1 MTPLSRF
8 RSVLDHISPR
18 RLPFVAALLVIVPGL
33 FLIVEATYAASYSP
47 FGRDQG
53 IFQYFA
59 WAVRHG
65 DVLYRDIRDVNGPL
79 TTLVHL
85 VFQLL
90 GGEDE
95 HRFRVLDLAVTGSVF
110 ALVGAILPGLGRLAD
125 DKPSR
130 LERLGWAAAAWVLG
144 SASYLSH
151 LYWDISQRETFACW
165 FLLCSVMAQVVAAG
179 PRFRTTNTRTAF
191 VLTLLAGALSITT
204 WFGKPTFVFFFPLQ
218 LLALLWDDEAVLSR
232 KKRLGAFFLGTVLG
246 TLLNLAFVAM
256 YGDLRAFVQIAIFD
270 APVLYRYIWAR
281 TIAELFTEGFSRW
294 ETLLA
299 LVGCGLVV
307 TLILMRK
314 MPRRALAI
322 ALLPLGALA
331 SLIAQR
337 KGFMYHYQPLE
348 ITSRFVWL
356 TLVIWLSERSST
368 GSMRQR
374 APTVALALAMGLGA
388 AWQGRS
394 SPHTAAA
401 SAIWEHVHSSAERET
416 ENYFALWP
424 EPHFYPW
431 EMRQAAEYVQEHT
444 RPDERIFVYGL
455 DPYFWFLARRLSST
469 PYVYAY
475 DLNVGAALAGGTGA
489 RPDAAAREK
498 ILDMQRAHARDL
510 EAKIKE
516 RPPGAFVFIEHAPM
530 TSYWDDGPRDF
541 AAWCPDAAEWMNERY
556 REAIRF
562 GVVRV
567 FLPD

>member
-1 MTPLSRF
+1 MF
-8 RSVLDHISPR
+8 DKVFPR
-18 RLPFVAALLVIVPGL
+18 RLPFVAALLVIAPGL
-33 FLIVEATYAASYSP
+33 YLTVQATYAASYSP

-59 WAVRHG
+59 WALRQG

-79 TTLVHL
+79 TTLVHF

-95 HRFRVLDLAVTGSVF
+95 HRFRVLDLVVTGGVF
-110 ALVGAILPGLGRLAD
+110 ALLGASLPGLGRDND

-130 LERLGWAAAAWVLG
+130 WERIAWASAAWLVG
-144 SASYLSH
+144 TASYLSH
-151 LYWDISQRETFACW
+151 LYWDITQRETFACW
-165 FLLCSVMAQVVAAG
+165 FLLASVATQVLAAS
-179 PRFRTTNTRTAF
+179 PTFRRTNVRLPF
-191 VLTLLAGALSITT
+191 VLTMIAGAFAITT
-204 WFGKPTFVFFFPLQ
+204 WFGKPTFVFFFPGQ
-218 LLALLWDDEAVLSR
+218 VLALLCDEEAPLPR
-232 KKRLGAFFLGTVLG
+232 RKRLVAFVLG
-246 TLLNLAFVAM
+246 TAIGVLFNLGFVAI

-270 APVLYRYIWAR
+270 APVLYRYIWAK
-281 TIAELFTEGFSRW
+281 TIAELFVDNFSRW
-294 ETLLA
+294 ETGLA
-299 LVGCGLVV
+299 LLGSGVLIGLIVA
-307 TLILMRK
+307 RK
-314 MPRRALAI
+314 IPRRALVI

-331 SLIAQR
+331 NLIVQR

-356 TLVIWLSERSST
+356 TLLVWLSERISSGT
-368 GSMRQR
+368 ITQF
-374 APTVALALAMGLGA
+374 APVVTLALTMGIGA
-388 AWQGRS
+388 AWQSRS
-394 SPHTAAA
+394 SPHTAAK
-401 SAIWEHVHSSAERET
+401 SAIWQHVHTSPERET

-431 EMRQAAEYVQEHT
+431 EMRQAAKYVQEHT
-444 RPDERIFVYGL
+444 RPDERIVVYGL

-498 ILDMQRAHARDL
+498 ILVMQRVHAKDL
-510 EAKIKE
+510 EAKVKQ

-541 AAWCPDAAEWMNERY
+541 AAWCPDAAAWMNERY
-556 REAIRF
+556 RETIQF

-567 FLPD
+567 YLPE

>member
-1 MTPLSRF
+1 VVDKSSR
-8 RSVLDHISPR
+8 H
-18 RLPFVAALLVIVPGL
+18 RLPFVAALLVIVPG
-33 FLIVEATYAASYSP
+33 FYFIVQATYSASYSP

-59 WAVRHG
+59 WAVRQG

-95 HRFRVLDLAVTGSVF
+95 HRFRVLDLLVTGSVF
-110 ALVGAILPGLGRLAD
+110 GLLGAILPSIRRTSD
-125 DKPSR
+125 DKPFAS
-130 LERLGWAAAAWVLG
+130 ERIAWAAAAWVLG

-151 LYWDISQRETFACW
+151 LYWDITQRETFACW
-165 FLLCSVMAQVVAAG
+165 FLLLSVAAQIAVAS
-179 PRFRTTNTRTAF
+179 PRFRATNARLAFLLTA
-191 VLTLLAGALSITT
+191 LAGALSITT
-204 WFGKPTFVFFFPLQ
+204 WFGKPTFVFFFPGQ
-218 LLALLWDDEAVLSR
+218 ILALLWDDEASLPR
-232 KKRLGAFFLGTVLG
+232 RKRLVAFFLGAVLG
-246 TLLNLAFVAM
+246 TLLNLGFIAM
-256 YGDLRAFVQIAIFD
+256 IGDIRAFVRIAIFD

-281 TIAELFTEGFSRW
+281 TIPELFAEGFSRW
-294 ETLLA
+294 ETGLA

-307 TLILMRK
+307 SLILLRQ
-314 MPRRALAI
+314 MPRRALAV

-348 ITSRFVWL
+348 LTSRFVWL
-356 TLVIWLSERSST
+356 MLLVWLSERFPAVSI
-368 GSMRQR
+368 RQS
-374 APTVALALAMGLGA
+374 APAIALALMMGLGA

-401 SAIWEHVHSSAERET
+401 LAIWQHVHSSPERET

-431 EMRQAAEYVQEHT
+431 EMRQAAKYVREHT
-444 RPDERIFVYGL
+444 RPDERIVVYSM

-489 RPDAAAREK
+489 RPDAAARQK
-498 ILDMQRAHARDL
+498 IVDMQQAHAQDL
-510 EAKIKE
+510 EAKMKE
-516 RPPGAFVFIEHAPM
+516 RSPGAFVFIEHAPM

-541 AAWCPDAAEWMNERY
+541 ATWCPDAAEWMNERY

-567 FLPD
+567 FLPE